1 MAGFDDLVGKARDAA
16 SDPKLKEHLQGKQAE
31 DISDGALDQ
40 GEKLAGGMTGGKHDE
55 QIDELRE
62 QADRRIGNE

>member
-16 SDPKLKEHLQGKQAE
+16 SDPRLKEHLNSAQAE

-40 GEKLAGGMTGGKHDE
+40 GEKLAGRLTGGEHDE
-55 QIDELRE
+55 QIDTLRE